1 MDAKKTIKKFINPGW
16 IGTVICLV
24 IPGFQVIGIVLLLV
38 LLLPN
43 MTRANKSIAKL
54 EQAGLLEKAAAELN
68 SPSAKK
74 FMNGSVI
81 CSDNFLFCKKTGY
94 VFTYNEIVW
103 AYKHRFTQRVLLIPV
118 SVTDSIYLATATTKA
133 KQVAAM
139 KKDKQDQIPNLI
151 REIYAHNPAC
161 LIGYS
166 KENQQQYKVLTK

>member
-24 IPGFQVIGIVLLLV
+24 IPGFQVIGIVLLLA

-43 MTRANKSIAKL
+43 MTRANKNIAKL

-74 FMNGSVI
+74 FMNDNVI
-81 CSDNFLFCKKTGY
+81 CTDNFLFCKKTGY
-94 VFTYNEIVW
+94 VFTYDEIAW
-103 AYKHRFTQRVLLIPV
+103 AYKHRYTQRLFLIPI
-118 SVTDSIYLATATTKA
+118 SVTDSIYLATKTVKA

-139 KKDKQDQIPNLI
+139 KKDKQDQIVALI
-151 REIYAHNPAC
+151 KEIYAHNPSC

-166 KENQQQYKVLTK
+166 SENQQQYKALSK